1 MAEEN
6 VGATFGLEIMA
17 ARNNVYQGRAKQLIF
32 TASDGGKVGILA
44 KHQDFIGALGIG
56 ELEYETPD
64 GEWHYYASSSGTI
77 SMANN
82 RVLILT
88 MTAEKPEEI
97 DRRRAEDARDRA
109 LEAMRQKQSILEY
122 RRTQASLARAL
133 SRLRVSEEHH
143 FI

>member
-1 MAEEN
+1 MAAEN

-56 ELEYETPD
+56 ELQYETPD

-109 LEAMRQKQSILEY
+109 LEAMRQKQSIQEY
-122 RRTQASLARAL
+122 YHSRASLSRAL
-133 SRLRVSEEHH
+133 TRLKATSKYQ
-143 FI
+143 